1 MRSWLVP
8 LGILLFLPLVSAE
21 TTVTGNTDFQASLL
35 IPLFIAV
42 VAAIVLRR
50 WMVPQQLSSL
60 QVGFEIDD
68 DLYEI
73 HRLTNDRGDA
83 KELLSLPGIKFSL
96 ALYMMAMTAVLLLIT
111 ELFFNPVVFYLPNV
125 ILIGVLFLI
134 PVFISPWESLNI
146 QLSGKKVQGISK
158 SRLKGLFLRFITLSL
173 LIGAT
178 FATIFYGQ
186 LQGVPSDMPIW
197 YAVSMLVFMAPTIL
211 AYGRIMGASWN
222 MLVIGK
228 WRTILGRKN
237 PIDPDKVGFV
247 GRIFSIILFMF
258 LLTMPFTAINGI
270 VTVFHVLVNEPDNA
284 TDILNFGG
292 ILGH

>member
-1 MRSWLVP
+1 MRSWIVV
-8 LGILLFLPLVSAE
+8 LGIIVFLPLVSAE
-21 TTVTGNTDFQASLL
+21 TTVTGNTDFEASLL

-73 HRLTNDRGDA
+73 HRLTNDRDDA

-158 SRLKGLFLRFITLSL
+158 SRLKGLFLRLITLTI

-178 FATIFYGQ
+178 LATIFYGQ
-186 LQGVPSDMPIW
+186 LQGVPSDLSLIH
-197 YAVSMLVFMAPTIL
+197 I
-211 AYGRIMGASWN
+211 
-222 MLVIGK
+222 
-228 WRTILGRKN
+228 
-237 PIDPDKVGFV
+237 
-247 GRIFSIILFMF
+247 
-258 LLTMPFTAINGI
+258 
-270 VTVFHVLVNEPDNA
+270 
-284 TDILNFGG
+284 
-292 ILGH
+292 